1 MKLNFRSNGLEL
13 EGYINVTERPSEIL
27 SDKEGQFIEV
37 VKRGCWKR
45 ALSSGK
51 TVDLLYNHNPNRKIG
66 DNKTNLELMEDSIGL
81 KFRALISDP
90 DIIAKAKEGKLKNCS
105 FGFVPKRTSK
115 EFIGGIEHR
124 NLYEIEL
131 YEVSLLDIP
140 PAYSGCSIY
149 KRDLEGS
156 TEEYETRSIALEVVE
171 EVTEEKIKEA
181 IEELEEVT
189 EEVEE
194 STEEV
199 IEETTEEPTKINH
212 INLLK
217 QWLWLQQQ
225 L

>member
-27 SDKEGQFIEV
+27 SDKDGQFIEV

-45 ALSSGK
+45 ALSSNK
-51 TVDLLYNHNPNRKIG
+51 TIDLLYNHNPNRKIG

-105 FGFVPKRTSK
+105 FGFIPKRTSK

-194 STEEV
+194 STEE
-199 IEETTEEPTKINH
+199 PTKINH
-212 INLLK
+212 IDVLK

>member
-27 SDKEGQFIEV
+27 SDKDGQFIEV

-81 KFRALISDP
+81 KFRALIDDP

-171 EVTEEKIKEA
+171 DLTEEKIKVV
-181 IEELEEVT
+181 IEELEEQT

-194 STEEV
+194 STEEL
-199 IEETTEEPTKINH
+199 IEEATEEQTKINH
-212 INLLK
+212 VDVLK

>member
-27 SDKEGQFIEV
+27 SDKDGQFIEV

-45 ALSSGK
+45 ALSSNK
-51 TVDLLYNHNPNRKIG
+51 TIDLLYNHNPNRKIG

-81 KFRALISDP
+81 KFRALIDDP

-105 FGFVPKRTSK
+105 FGFIPKRTSK

-194 STEEV
+194 STEE
-199 IEETTEEPTKINH
+199 PTKINH
-212 INLLK
+212 IDVLK

>member
-27 SDKEGQFIEV
+27 SDKDGKFIEV

-45 ALSSGK
+45 ALSSNK
-51 TVDLLYNHNPNRKIG
+51 TIDLLYNHNPNRKIG

-81 KFRALISDP
+81 KFRALIDDP

-105 FGFVPKRTSK
+105 FGFIPKRTSK

-181 IEELEEVT
+181 IEEL
-189 EEVEE
+189 
-194 STEEV
+194 
-199 IEETTEEPTKINH
+199 
-212 INLLK
+212 
-217 QWLWLQQQ
+217 
-225 L
+225 

>member
-27 SDKEGQFIEV
+27 RDNDGQFIEV

-45 ALSSGK
+45 ALSSGN

-81 KFRALISDP
+81 KFRALIDDP

-105 FGFVPKRTSK
+105 FGFIPKRTSK

-194 STEEV
+194 STEE
-199 IEETTEEPTKINH
+199 PTKINH
-212 INLLK
+212 IDVLK

>member
-27 SDKEGQFIEV
+27 SDKDGQFIEV

-45 ALSSGK
+45 ALSSNK
-51 TVDLLYNHNPNRKIG
+51 TIDLLYNHNPNRKIG

-171 EVTEEKIKEA
+171 EVTEEKIKEV

-189 EEVEE
+189 EEVEDP
-194 STEEV
+194 TEEL
-199 IEETTEEPTKINH
+199 IKETTEEPTKINH
-212 INLLK
+212 IDVLK

>member
-27 SDKEGQFIEV
+27 SDKDGQFIEV

-45 ALSSGK
+45 ALSSNK
-51 TVDLLYNHNPNRKIG
+51 TIDLLYNHNPNRKIG

-105 FGFVPKRTSK
+105 FGFIPKRTSK

-194 STEEV
+194 L
-199 IEETTEEPTKINH
+199 TEEPTKINH
-212 INLLK
+212 IDVLK

>member
-27 SDKEGQFIEV
+27 SDKDGQFIEV
-37 VKRGCWKR
+37 VKKGCWKR

-105 FGFVPKRTSK
+105 FGFIPKRTSK

-194 STEEV
+194 STEE
-199 IEETTEEPTKINH
+199 PTKINH
-212 INLLK
+212 IDVLK

>member
-27 SDKEGQFIEV
+27 SDKDGQFIEV

-45 ALSSGK
+45 ALSSNK
-51 TVDLLYNHNPNRKIG
+51 TIDLLYNHNPNRKIG

-156 TEEYETRSIALEVVE
+156 TEEYVTRSIALEVVE

-194 STEEV
+194 STEE
-199 IEETTEEPTKINH
+199 PTKINH
-212 INLLK
+212 IDVLK

>member
-27 SDKEGQFIEV
+27 SDKDGRQFIEV

-45 ALSSGK
+45 ALSSNK
-51 TVDLLYNHNPNRKIG
+51 TIDLLYNHNPNRKIG

-105 FGFVPKRTSK
+105 FGFIPKRTSK

-171 EVTEEKIKEA
+171 EK
-181 IEELEEVT
+181 IEEIQEKLEEVT

-199 IEETTEEPTKINH
+199 IEEATEEPTKINY
-212 INLLK
+212 IDVLK

>member
-27 SDKEGQFIEV
+27 SDKDGGQFIEV

-45 ALSSGK
+45 ALSSNK
-51 TVDLLYNHNPNRKIG
+51 TIDLLYNHNPNRKIG

-105 FGFVPKRTSK
+105 FGFIPKRTSK

-156 TEEYETRSIALEVVE
+156 TEEYETRSVAL
-171 EVTEEKIKEA
+171 EVTEEKIKE
-181 IEELEEVT
+181 IQEKLEEVT

-199 IEETTEEPTKINH
+199 IEEATEEPTKINY
-212 INLLK
+212 IDVLK

>member
-27 SDKEGQFIEV
+27 SDKDGQLFIEV

-45 ALSSGK
+45 ALSSNK
-51 TVDLLYNHNPNRKIG
+51 TIDLLYNHNPNRKIG

-90 DIIAKAKEGKLKNCS
+90 DIITKAKEGKLKNCS

-171 EVTEEKIKEA
+171 EKIEEIQD
-181 IEELEEVT
+181 ELEEV
-189 EEVEE
+189 
-194 STEEV
+194 TEEV

-212 INLLK
+212 NDLLK

>member
-1 MKLNFRSNGLEL
+1 MKLNFRNNRLEL

-27 SDKEGQFIEV
+27 SDKDGQFIEV

-45 ALSSGK
+45 ALSSNK
-51 TVDLLYNHNPNRKIG
+51 TIDLLYNHNPNRKIG

-81 KFRALISDP
+81 KFRALIDDP
-90 DIIAKAKEGKLKNCS
+90 DIISKAKEGKLKNCS
-105 FGFVPKRTSK
+105 FGFIPKRTSK

-149 KRDLEGS
+149 RRDLEGA
-156 TEEYETRSIALEVVE
+156 TEEYETRSVALEVVE
-171 EVTEEKIKEA
+171 D
-181 IEELEEVT
+181 ELEEVT
-189 EEVEE
+189 EELKDIQEEVEE
-194 STEEV
+194 TTEEV
-199 IEETTEEPTKINH
+199 IEELIEEPIEEPIKINY
-212 INLLK
+212 IDVLK

>member
-27 SDKEGQFIEV
+27 SDKDGGQFIEV

-81 KFRALISDP
+81 KFRALIDDP

-105 FGFVPKRTSK
+105 FGFIPKRTSK

-149 KRDLEGS
+149 KRDLEGT

-194 STEEV
+194 STEE
-199 IEETTEEPTKINH
+199 PTKINH
-212 INLLK
+212 IDVLK

>member
-27 SDKEGQFIEV
+27 SDKDGQFIEV

-51 TVDLLYNHNPNRKIG
+51 TIDLLYNHNPNRKIG

-81 KFRALISDP
+81 KFRALIDDP
-90 DIIAKAKEGKLKNCS
+90 DIITKAKEGKLKNCS
-105 FGFVPKRTSK
+105 FGFIPKRTSK

-149 KRDLEGS
+149 KRDLEGT

-194 STEEV
+194 STEE
-199 IEETTEEPTKINH
+199 PTKINH
-212 INLLK
+212 IDVLK

>member
-27 SDKEGQFIEV
+27 SDKDGKFIEV

-45 ALSSGK
+45 ALSSNK
-51 TVDLLYNHNPNRKIG
+51 TIDLLYNHNPNRKIG

-105 FGFVPKRTSK
+105 FGFIPKRTSK

-194 STEEV
+194 STEE
-199 IEETTEEPTKINH
+199 PTKINY
-212 INLLK
+212 IDVLK

>member
-27 SDKEGQFIEV
+27 SDKDGKFIEV

-45 ALSSGK
+45 ALSSNK
-51 TVDLLYNHNPNRKIG
+51 TIDLLYNHNPNRKIG

-81 KFRALISDP
+81 KFRALIDDP

-105 FGFVPKRTSK
+105 FGFIPKRTSK

-194 STEEV
+194 STEE
-199 IEETTEEPTKINH
+199 PTKINH
-212 INLLK
+212 IDVLK

>member
-27 SDKEGQFIEV
+27 SDKDGQFIEV

-45 ALSSGK
+45 ALSSNK
-51 TVDLLYNHNPNRKIG
+51 TIDLLYNHNPNRKIG

-105 FGFVPKRTSK
+105 FGFIPKRTSK

-189 EEVEE
+189 EE
-194 STEEV
+194 
-199 IEETTEEPTKINH
+199 PTKINH
-212 INLLK
+212 IDVLK

>member
-27 SDKEGQFIEV
+27 SDKDGQFIEV

-105 FGFVPKRTSK
+105 FGFIPKRTSK

-194 STEEV
+194 STEE
-199 IEETTEEPTKINH
+199 PTKINY
-212 INLLK
+212 IDVLK

>member
-27 SDKEGQFIEV
+27 SDKDGQFIEV

-45 ALSSGK
+45 ALSSNK
-51 TVDLLYNHNPNRKIG
+51 TIDLLYNHNPNRKIG

-194 STEEV
+194 STEE
-199 IEETTEEPTKINH
+199 PTKINH
-212 INLLK
+212 IDVLK

>member
-27 SDKEGQFIEV
+27 RDKDGQFIEV

-45 ALSSGK
+45 ALSSNK
-51 TVDLLYNHNPNRKIG
+51 TIDLLYNHNPNRKIG

-105 FGFVPKRTSK
+105 FGFIPKRTSK

-194 STEEV
+194 STEE
-199 IEETTEEPTKINH
+199 PTKINH
-212 INLLK
+212 IDVLK

>member
-27 SDKEGQFIEV
+27 SDKDGQFIEV

-45 ALSSGK
+45 ALSSNK
-51 TVDLLYNHNPNRKIG
+51 TIDLLYNHNPNRKIG

-105 FGFVPKRTSK
+105 FGFIPKRTSK

-189 EEVEE
+189 EEVEDP
-194 STEEV
+194 
-199 IEETTEEPTKINH
+199 TEEPTKINH
-212 INLLK
+212 IDVLK

>member
-27 SDKEGQFIEV
+27 SDKDGQFIEV

-51 TVDLLYNHNPNRKIG
+51 TVDLLYNHNPNRNIG

-105 FGFVPKRTSK
+105 FGFIPKRTSK

-156 TEEYETRSIALEVVE
+156 TEEYVTRSIALEVVE
-171 EVTEEKIKEA
+171 EVTEEKIKEV

-194 STEEV
+194 SKEEV
-199 IEETTEEPTKINH
+199 IEEATEEPTKINH
-212 INLLK
+212 IDVLK
-217 QWLWLQQQ
+217 QWLWIQQQ

>member
-27 SDKEGQFIEV
+27 SDKDGQFIEV

-105 FGFVPKRTSK
+105 FGFIPKRTSK

-171 EVTEEKIKEA
+171 EATEEKIEEVQ
-181 IEELEEVT
+181 EELEEVT

-194 STEEV
+194 STEE
-199 IEETTEEPTKINH
+199 PTKINH
-212 INLLK
+212 IDLLK

>member
-27 SDKEGQFIEV
+27 SDKDGQLFIEV

-45 ALSSGK
+45 ALSSNK
-51 TVDLLYNHNPNRKIG
+51 TIDLLYNHNPNRKIG

-81 KFRALISDP
+81 KFRALIDDP

-105 FGFVPKRTSK
+105 FGFIPKRTSK

-194 STEEV
+194 STEE
-199 IEETTEEPTKINH
+199 PTKIKH
-212 INLLK
+212 IDLLK

>member
-27 SDKEGQFIEV
+27 SDKDGQFIEV
-37 VKRGCWKR
+37 VKKGCWKR

-105 FGFVPKRTSK
+105 FGFIPKRTSK

-156 TEEYETRSIALEVVE
+156 TKEYETRSIALEVVE

-199 IEETTEEPTKINH
+199 IEEATEEPTKINH
-212 INLLK
+212 VDVLK

>member
-27 SDKEGQFIEV
+27 SDKDGQFIEV

-105 FGFVPKRTSK
+105 FGFIPKRTSK

-156 TEEYETRSIALEVVE
+156 TEEYVTRSIALEVVE
-171 EVTEEKIKEA
+171 EVTEEKIKEV

-194 STEEV
+194 SKEEV
-199 IEETTEEPTKINH
+199 IEEATEEPTKINH
-212 INLLK
+212 IDVLK
-217 QWLWLQQQ
+217 QWLWIQQQ

>member
-27 SDKEGQFIEV
+27 SDKDGQFFIEV

-45 ALSSGK
+45 ALSSNK
-51 TVDLLYNHNPNRKIG
+51 TIDLLYNHNPNRKIG

-105 FGFVPKRTSK
+105 FGFIPKRTSK

-171 EVTEEKIKEA
+171 ER
-181 IEELEEVT
+181 IEEIQ
-189 EEVEE
+189 EVEE
-194 STEEV
+194 SKEEV
-199 IEETTEEPTKINH
+199 IEEATEEPTKINH
-212 INLLK
+212 IDVLK

>member
-27 SDKEGQFIEV
+27 SDKDGQFIEV

-81 KFRALISDP
+81 KFRALIDDP

-105 FGFVPKRTSK
+105 FGFIPKRTSK

-149 KRDLEGS
+149 KRDLEGT

-194 STEEV
+194 STEE
-199 IEETTEEPTKINH
+199 PTKINH
-212 INLLK
+212 IDVLK

>member
-27 SDKEGQFIEV
+27 SDKDGQFIEV

-105 FGFVPKRTSK
+105 FGFIPKRTSK

-194 STEEV
+194 STEE
-199 IEETTEEPTKINH
+199 PTKINH
-212 INLLK
+212 IDVLK

>member
-27 SDKEGQFIEV
+27 SDKDGQFIEV

-45 ALSSGK
+45 ALSSNK
-51 TVDLLYNHNPNRKIG
+51 TIDLLYNHNPNRKIG

-81 KFRALISDP
+81 KFRALIDDP
-90 DIIAKAKEGKLKNCS
+90 DIITKAKEGKLKNCS

-156 TEEYETRSIALEVVE
+156 TEEYVTRSIALEVVE
-171 EVTEEKIKEA
+171 EKIEEIQD
-181 IEELEEVT
+181 ELEEVT